1 MKKTKRSKCIRLL
14 LLGGLS
20 AGALASCTPARQPAI
35 STENVYANDFY
46 VPGAGYY
53 HAPFYA
59 WYRQPYN
66 YYDPQKRLYLLR
78 RPMGRRR
85 RTKASSMFPRP
96 RRKQPVAVEA
106 IRTDIPRGGFGCY
119 GGHYSTYA

>member
-66 YYDPQKRLYLLR
+66 YYDPQKRLFFYGGQWG
-78 RPMGRRR
+78 P
-85 RTKASSMFPRP
+85 TPHQSIVNVSSPSAQTARS
-96 RRKQPVAVEA
+96 VEA